1 MQMVAGSLE
10 AQSLPHSPASG
21 RPSQVQSN
29 NKPASLELLNA
40 YSDIL
45 KAASTLVGADNHY
58 ILP

>member
-1 MQMVAGSLE
+1 MQMVAGS
-10 AQSLPHSPASG
+10 PGSPESPTSPTSG

-29 NKPASLELLNA
+29 NKPAFLELVNA